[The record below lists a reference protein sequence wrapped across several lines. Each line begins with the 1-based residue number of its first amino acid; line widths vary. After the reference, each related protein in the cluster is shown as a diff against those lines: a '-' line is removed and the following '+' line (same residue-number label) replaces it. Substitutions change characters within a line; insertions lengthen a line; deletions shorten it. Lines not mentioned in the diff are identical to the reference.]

1 MTIFERLQPHFP
13 KMKGEVADLVAHLC
27 ATMPITDALTIP
39 APKIVHHAKGVLRA
53 TRYFHWDMPR
63 EIMLDYVLPYRVN
76 DELFEPYIDLFFEE
90 LCPILK
96 GLTMEQAVLAV
107 NYWCLSKATY
117 RSTDDR
123 TMGAL
128 STYTTGYGRCGEE
141 SVFTVCALR
150 SVGIPARQCYVP
162 YWAHCDDNHAW
173 VEVYVDGAWRFM
185 GACEPEEQLDIG
197 WFNHAASKAPIVRHR
212 RLGHQGTTTTA
223 DENRLYDT
231 VATTQQYA
239 KTATLSVVAEPRTP
253 VGIYLINYC
262 RPALICQKLC
272 DETGNAAFTLGHG
285 TYLVLAGDENGYDMA
300 SVTLQEDCS
309 ISLNLGRSPALVEFD
324 LIPACGSLPPHTPKP
339 SQDHIDKVAKAN
351 RLRTV
356 SHNFVDSIPHKLL
369 DDRSGYTAT
378 QKSRFSACLS
388 PKDRKD
394 ISDAAADDAATSFA
408 FQGQECD
415 GFFDKFI
422 LNPRVENEPL
432 LPHRAY
438 VRKTLSHLS
447 SPQQVWK
454 HLLLTCATVDSQA
467 YPGLCGSLVGALEQR
482 VVTTHSLP
490 IHYVQI
496 CRALGFAARL
506 NPVDRSPEFFDG
518 KDFVSLFTQDDKT
531 ETITLQRQE
540 GVGATFGET
549 LSLCSFSNGQFAPLN
564 LSGSP
569 DQVPVKPGLYA
580 LTHAMRQIDGS
591 VTGRLYFLPAGATA
605 VLLPLA
611 DKTAEKLVQADLSH
625 CGLDLSG
632 KCLLAFIEAASEPTE
647 HFLNELMEHP
657 KALTDVRVLLLA
669 ETPASNPTLQAVLE
683 AGLATLQCQNFDLV
697 DTLRDCMGVG
707 DHRLPFITAV
717 RDGIGLFSFANY
729 NVGTVKTLLN
739 LLSPK

>member
-1 MTIFERLQPHFP
+1 MTVYERLLPHFP
-13 KMKGEVADLVAHLC
+13 KMKGEVNDLVAHLC

-39 APKIVHHAKGVLRA
+39 APKIAHHAKGVLR
-53 TRYFHWDMPR
+53 TLRYFNWDIPR

-76 DELFEPYIDLFFEE
+76 DEAFSPYIDLFFEE

-117 RSTDDR
+117 RSTDER
-123 TMGAL
+123 TMSVL

-141 SVFTVCALR
+141 SVLTVCALR

-212 RLGHQGTTTTA
+212 RLGHSGTGVTA
-223 DENRLYDT
+223 DENQLFDT
-231 VATTQQYA
+231 VVTTHQYA
-239 KTATLSVVAEPRTP
+239 KTATLSVVAAPNTLI
-253 VGIYLINYC
+253 GIYLINYC
-262 RPALICQKLC
+262 RPALLCQKRS
-272 DETGNAAFTLGHG
+272 DENGNAAVALGHG
-285 TYLVLAGDENGYDMA
+285 TYLVLAGDENGYDMV
-300 SVTLQEDCS
+300 SVSLQEDCS
-309 ISLNLGRSPALVEFD
+309 ISLNTGRSPALVEFD
-324 LIPACGSLPPHTPKP
+324 LIPAYGSLPSHAKKP
-339 SQDHIDKVAKAN
+339 TIEHLEKIAKAT

-356 SHNFVDSIPHKLL
+356 SHAFVDSMNFSIL
-369 DDRSGYTAT
+369 DDCPRYTAD
-378 QKSRFSACLS
+378 QKARLAACLS
-388 PKDRKD
+388 EKDQKD
-394 ISDAAADDAATSFA
+394 AASDAMEDAATSFD
-408 FQGQECD
+408 FQGQECG

-432 LPHRAY
+432 FPHRAY
-438 VRKTLSHLS
+438 IRKTLSHLT

-454 HLLLTCATVDSQA
+454 HLLLNCSTVDSLA
-467 YPGLCGSLVGALEQR
+467 YPGLCGSVVGALEQG
-482 VVTTHSLP
+482 VVTSHTLP

-531 ETITLQRQE
+531 AAITLTRQE
-540 GVGATFGET
+540 GVTAAFGET
-549 LSLCSFSNGQFAPLN
+549 LSLCAFSGGQFAPLN
-564 LSGSP
+564 LSGSME
-569 DQVPVKPGLYA
+569 QVPVKAGLYA
-580 LTHAMRQIDGS
+580 LTHAVRQIDGS

-611 DKTAEKLVQADLSH
+611 DKTAEKLVQADLS
-625 CGLDLSG
+625 GSQLDLSG
-632 KCLLAFIEAASEPTE
+632 NCLLAFIEAAAEPTE
-647 HFLNELMEHP
+647 HFLNELMEHRE
-657 KALTDVRVLLLA
+657 KLNGVRVLLLT
-669 ETPASNPTLQAVLE
+669 ETTASNPTLHAVLE
-683 AGLATLQCQNFDLV
+683 AGLATLQHHNFDLV
-697 DTLRDCMGVG
+697 DMLRDRMGIG

-739 LLSPK
+739 LL